1 MLDFLALSV
10 AFRFFVFDYKHSPVS
25 DWLAKI
31 DHPIA
36 KDLSICSFCQGC
48 EIGFILQILGLFV
61 PLFDSPHN
69 IVSILLRAIAAGY
82 FCYAV
87 GILLNGSHDEL
98 DFDFVEEDQIVVE

>member
-10 AFRFFVFDYKHSPVS
+10 ACRFFVFDYKRSPVS
-25 DWLAKI
+25 DWLSKI

-36 KDLSICSFCQGC
+36 QDLVSCSFCQGC

-69 IVSILLRAIAAGY
+69 IISVLLRAIAAGY
-82 FCYAV
+82 FCYAI
-87 GILLNGSHDEL
+87 GILLNGSESHDV
-98 DFDFVEEDQIVVE
+98 DFDFVEDDE